1 MQSLMKF
8 DLKSPYN
15 KMSMLSDLIRHE
27 AVYRHGGF
35 YLDLN
40 YMTFG
45 EHVLDKFLSYSI
57 FTGSDKAPLSRADKN
72 SGFFGASK

>member
-8 DLKSPYN
+8 DLRSPYN

-27 AVYRHGGF
+27 AIYRHGGF

-40 YMTFG
+40 YLPFG
-45 EHVLDKFLSYSI
+45 DHALDKFLTYSF
-57 FTGSDKAPLSRADKN
+57 FTGTD
-72 SGFFGASK
+72 